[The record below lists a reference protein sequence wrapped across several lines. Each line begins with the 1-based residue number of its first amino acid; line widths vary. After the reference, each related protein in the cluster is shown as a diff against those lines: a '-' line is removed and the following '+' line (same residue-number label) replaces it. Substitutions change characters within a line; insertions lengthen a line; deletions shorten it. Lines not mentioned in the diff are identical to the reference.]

1 MEVMD
6 VDGFYTKYVSIKDL
20 IPQTYGD
27 YLSQYSC
34 EVPYLDFVNKDMI
47 FSIDGTKTYLLFL
60 EDGNWNAETANLKDF
75 DFRNL
80 YTEGE
85 WLFKQ
90 VDW

>member
-1 MEVMD
+1 
-6 VDGFYTKYVSIKDL
+6 
-20 IPQTYGD
+20 
-27 YLSQYSC
+27 
-34 EVPYLDFVNKDMI
+34 MI